1 MLTLKLKYKCLDN
14 SYYDILNKYMS
25 QYSICL
31 HYLYNRI
38 SDNNTLSEK
47 DLRNLCSN
55 INNIDILDSW
65 FRQSCVKESIALYK
79 SFQTRCKEHEE
90 TREQKLKEI
99 DFKFKIGRISERKYL
114 IKKKSI
120 LNELKLIF
128 GGKENYRLK
137 QEGKITKEEFKQNRL
152 TSLYSIGES
161 QFKGNR
167 KFNIN
172 SDLTITFKPS
182 KDKHFSFKLIYGQ
195 NQEHYL
201 KTLYEL
207 TLTNSIS
214 ISYKLDKDY
223 IYITFD
229 ESKLANKEENIK
241 IQNRVLGIDM
251 NPNYIGWSIVD
262 WKSSSEFE
270 IIESGVYSFKKF
282 SDLYK
287 QLNDLKNVSSDDPRR
302 IKLSNKR
309 TYETIKVAENIINKA
324 IYYKCQVVSIEDL
337 NIKAKD
343 RDKGKNYNA
352 LCNNHWLR
360 TTFCNQLRKR
370 TNIHKI
376 TLLEVKPEYS
386 SFIGNFLFRSL
397 NKPDMVLASIELSRR
412 GYEYFNQ
419 YISLTKEQKK
429 NIIQPNI
436 NDFIKFWKMSMEE
449 LRLEFS
455 GSSLI
460 ELYNFIKSEKDLP
473 LFKGDPNK
481 VRIQIENN
489 NLVKRFFSNNSF
501 VYV

>member
-14 SYYDILNKYMS
+14 NYYDILKTYMS
-25 QYSICL
+25 QYSVCL

-38 SDNNTLSEK
+38 SDNNGNISEK

-55 INNIDILDSW
+55 INNIEYLDSW

-79 SFQTRCKEHEE
+79 SFQFRYKEHEE
-90 TREQKLKEI
+90 TREQKLKDLE
-99 DFKFKIGRISERKYL
+99 FKLKIGRLSEHKYS
-114 IKKKSI
+114 IKKHSI
-120 LNELKLIF
+120 LKPLKLIF

-152 TSLYSIGES
+152 SPLSSIGES

-182 KDKHFSFKLIYGQ
+182 KDKHFDFRLIYGQ

-214 ISYKLDKDY
+214 ISYRLDKDY

-229 ESKLANKEENIK
+229 ESKLANKIENIK

-270 IIESGVYSFKKF
+270 VVESGVYSFKKF

-287 QLNDLKNVSSDDPRR
+287 QLNDLKNVSSNNHRR

-309 TYETIKVAENIINKA
+309 TYETA
-324 IYYKCQVVSIEDL
+324 IYYKCQIISIEDL

-376 TLLEVKPEYS
+376 QLLEVKPEYS

-397 NKPDMVLASIELSRR
+397 KKPDMILASIEISRR

-419 YISLTKEQKK
+419 YIVKLKEQKK
-429 NIIQPNI
+429 NIIQPSI
-436 NDFIKFWKMSMEE
+436 NDFNNFWRMSMEE
-449 LRLEFS
+449 LKLEFN
-455 GSSLI
+455 GNSLI
-460 ELYNFIKSEKDLP
+460 ELYNFIKSKKDLL

-481 VRIQIENN
+481 VRIQIEG
-489 NLVKRFFSNNSF
+489 NLVRRFFSNNSF

>member
-1 MLTLKLKYKCLDN
+1 MLTLKLKYKCLETD
-14 SYYDILNKYMS
+14 YYDILKTYMS

-38 SDNNTLSEK
+38 SDNNNLSEK

-55 INNIDILDSW
+55 ISNIDYLDSW
-65 FRQSCVKESIALYK
+65 FKQSCVKESIALYK

-90 TREQKLKEI
+90 TREQKLKELN
-99 DFKFKIGRISERKYL
+99 FKFKIGKISEHKYA
-114 IKKKSI
+114 IKKHSI
-120 LNELKLIF
+120 LKPLKLIF
-128 GGKENYRLK
+128 GGKENYRLR

-152 TSLYSIGES
+152 RPLSSIGES
-161 QFKGNR
+161 LPKGNR
-167 KFNIN
+167 KFKIN
-172 SDLTITFKPS
+172 SDLTITFKAF
-182 KDKHFSFKLIYGQ
+182 KDKYFSLKLIYGQ

-201 KTLYEL
+201 KSLYEL

-214 ISYKLDKDY
+214 ISYKLDTEY

-229 ESKLANKEENIK
+229 ESKLFNKEENIK

-251 NPNYIGWSIVD
+251 NPNYIGWTIVD

-270 IIESGVYSFKKF
+270 VIESGVYSFKKF

-324 IYYKCQVVSIEDL
+324 IYYKCQIISIEDL

-360 TTFCNQLRKR
+360 TTFVNQLRKR

-376 TLLEVKPEYS
+376 QLLEVKPEYS

-397 NKPDMVLASIELSRR
+397 NLPDMILASIEISRR

-419 YISLTKEQKK
+419 YITNQKEQKK

-436 NDFIKFWKMSMEE
+436 TDFNKFWKMSMEE

-460 ELYNFIKSEKDLP
+460 ELYNFIKSKKDLP

-481 VRIQIENN
+481 VRIQIGN
-489 NLVKRFFSNNSF
+489 NLVKRFFSDNSF
-501 VYV
+501 VYI

>member
-1 MLTLKLKYKCLDN
+1 
-14 SYYDILNKYMS
+14 MS

-38 SDNNTLSEK
+38 SDNNGNINEK
-47 DLRNLCSN
+47 DLRQLCSN
-55 INNIDILDSW
+55 IINIDILDSW
-65 FRQSCVKESIALYK
+65 FKQSCVKESIALYK
-79 SFQTRCKEHEE
+79 SFQSRYKEHEE
-90 TREQKLKEI
+90 SREQKLKEI
-99 DFKFKIGRISERKYL
+99 DFKLSIGRISEHKYS

-128 GGKENYRLK
+128 GGKENYRLR

-152 TSLYSIGES
+152 SPLSSIGES

-182 KDKHFSFKLIYGQ
+182 KDNHFNFKLIYGQ
-195 NQEHYL
+195 NQEYYL
-201 KTLYEL
+201 KSLYEL

-229 ESKLANKEENIK
+229 ESKLANKKSEQIL
-241 IQNRVLGIDM
+241 NRVLGIDM

-262 WKSSSEFE
+262 WKSSSEFNV
-270 IIESGVYSFKKF
+270 IESGVYSFKKF

-287 QLNDLKNVSSDDPRR
+287 QLNDLKNVSSDDSRR

-324 IYYKCQVVSIEDL
+324 IYYKCQIVSIEDL

-343 RDKGKNYNA
+343 KDKGKNYNA

-376 TLLEVKPEYS
+376 QLLEVKPEYS

-397 NKPDMVLASIELSRR
+397 NKPDMILASIELSRR
-412 GYEYFNQ
+412 GYEYYNQ

-436 NDFIKFWKMSMEE
+436 NDFNEFWRMSMEE
-449 LRLEFS
+449 LKLEFN

-460 ELYNFIKSEKDLP
+460 ELYNFIKSKKDHP

-481 VRIQIENN
+481 VRIQIGN

-501 VYV
+501 IYI

>member
-1 MLTLKLKYKCLDN
+1 MLTLKLKYKCLDTT
-14 SYYDILNKYMS
+14 YYDILKTYMS

-38 SDNNTLSEK
+38 GDNNNLSEK
-47 DLRNLCSN
+47 DLRALCSN
-55 INNIDILDSW
+55 IYNIDILDSW
-65 FRQSCVKESIALYK
+65 FKQSCVKETIALYK
-79 SFQTRCKEHEE
+79 SFQSRCKEHEE
-90 TREQKLKEI
+90 TREKKLKEI
-99 DFKFKIGRISERKYL
+99 DFKLRIGKLSEHKYA
-114 IKKKSI
+114 IKKHSI
-120 LNELKLIF
+120 LKPLKLIF
-128 GGKENYRLK
+128 GWKENYRLR
-137 QEGKITKEEFKQNRL
+137 QERKITKEEFKQNRL
-152 TSLYSIGES
+152 SPLSSIGES

-182 KDKHFSFKLIYGQ
+182 KDNHFNFKLIYGQ

-201 KTLYEL
+201 KSLYEL
-207 TLTNSIS
+207 TVTNSIS

-223 IYITFD
+223 IYISFD

-262 WKSSSEFE
+262 WKSSSEFNVV
-270 IIESGVYSFKKF
+270 ESGVYSFKKF

-287 QLNDLKNVSSDDPRR
+287 QLNNLKNVPSDDPRR

-309 TYETIKVAENIINKA
+309 TYETVKVAENIINKA
-324 IYYKCQVVSIEDL
+324 IYYKCQIVSIEDL

-376 TLLEVKPEYS
+376 QLIEVKPEYS

-397 NKPDMVLASIELSRR
+397 KNLIWFLHLQNYLEEDM
-412 GYEYFNQ
+412 
-419 YISLTKEQKK
+419 
-429 NIIQPNI
+429 NILINI
-436 NDFIKFWKMSMEE
+436 
-449 LRLEFS
+449 
-455 GSSLI
+455 
-460 ELYNFIKSEKDLP
+460 
-473 LFKGDPNK
+473 
-481 VRIQIENN
+481 
-489 NLVKRFFSNNSF
+489 
-501 VYV
+501 

>member
-14 SYYDILNKYMS
+14 NYYDILKIYMS

-38 SDNNTLSEK
+38 SDNNGNINEK
-47 DLRNLCSN
+47 DLRTLCSN

-65 FRQSCVKESIALYK
+65 FKQSCVKEVLGLYK
-79 SFQTRCKEHEE
+79 SFQTRYKEHEE
-90 TREQKLKEI
+90 TRKQKLKEI
-99 DFKFKIGRISERKYL
+99 DFKLKIGRLSEHKYS
-114 IKKKSI
+114 IKKHAI
-120 LNELKLIF
+120 LNPLKLIF

-137 QEGKITKEEFKQNRL
+137 QEGKISKEEFKQNRL
-152 TSLYSIGES
+152 NPILSIGES

-172 SDLTITFKPS
+172 SDLSITFKPT
-182 KDKHFSFKLIYGQ
+182 KDNHFNFKIIYGQ
-195 NQEHYL
+195 NQVHYL
-201 KTLYEL
+201 KSLYEL
-207 TLTNSIS
+207 TLANSIS

-229 ESKLANKEENIK
+229 ESKLFNKKSE
-241 IQNRVLGIDM
+241 QLTNRVLGIDM

-262 WKSSSEFE
+262 WKSSSKFE
-270 IIESGVYSFKKF
+270 VIESGVYSFKKF

-287 QLNDLKNVSSDDPRR
+287 QLNQLKTVSSDDPRR
-302 IKLSNKR
+302 IKLFNKR

-324 IYYKCQVVSIEDL
+324 IYYKCQVMSIEDL

-343 RDKGKNYNA
+343 KDKGKNYNA

-360 TTFCNQLRKR
+360 STFVNQIRKR

-376 TLLEVKPEYS
+376 QLLEVKPEYS

-397 NKPDMVLASIELSRR
+397 KKPDMVLASIEISRR

-419 YISLTKEQKK
+419 YITKQKEQKK
-429 NIIQPNI
+429 NIVQPII
-436 NDFIKFWKMSMEE
+436 NDFNEFWRMSMEE
-449 LRLEFS
+449 LKLEFS
-455 GSSLI
+455 GTSLI
-460 ELYNFIKSEKDLP
+460 ELYNFIKSKKDLP

-481 VRIQIENN
+481 VRIQIKTD
-489 NLVKRFFSNNSF
+489 LVKRFFSDKSF
-501 VYV
+501 VYI

>member
-1 MLTLKLKYKCLDN
+1 MLTLKLKYKCQDDA
-14 SYYDILNKYMS
+14 YYDILKTYMS

-38 SDNNTLSEK
+38 SDNNGNINEK
-47 DLRNLCSN
+47 DLRQFCSN
-55 INNIDILDSW
+55 IINIEYLDSW
-65 FRQSCVKESIALYK
+65 FRQSCVKESFALYK
-79 SFQTRCKEHEE
+79 SFQTRYKEHEE
-90 TREQKLKEI
+90 AKEQKLKEL
-99 DFKFKIGRISERKYL
+99 DFKLKIGRLSEHKYS

-120 LNELKLIF
+120 LNELKLVF
-128 GGKENYRLK
+128 GGKENYRLR
-137 QEGKITKEEFKQNRL
+137 QEGKITKDEFKQNRL
-152 TSLYSIGES
+152 STLSSIGES

-167 KFNIN
+167 KFKIN
-172 SDLTITFKPS
+172 SDLSITFKPS
-182 KDKHFSFKLIYGQ
+182 KDNHFNFKLIYGQ
-195 NQEHYL
+195 NQKHYL

-223 IYITFD
+223 IYISFD
-229 ESKLANKEENIK
+229 ESKLFNKKSE
-241 IQNRVLGIDM
+241 QLPNRVLGIDM

-270 IIESGVYSFKKF
+270 VIESGVYSFKKF

-302 IKLSNKR
+302 IRLSNKR
-309 TYETIKVAENIINKA
+309 TFETVKVAENIINKA
-324 IYYKCQVVSIEDL
+324 IYYKCQVISIENL
-337 NIKAKD
+337 NMKSSDK
-343 RDKGKNYNA
+343 DKGKNYNA

-376 TLLEVKPEYS
+376 QLLEVKPQYS

-412 GYEYFNQ
+412 GYEYYNQ

-436 NDFIKFWKMSMEE
+436 NDFNEFWRMSMEE
-449 LRLEFS
+449 LRLEFD

-481 VRIQIENN
+481 VRIQIKTD
-489 NLVKRFFSNNSF
+489 LVKRFFSEKSNI
-501 VYV
+501 YI

>member
-1 MLTLKLKYKCLDN
+1 MLTLKLKYKCLETD
-14 SYYDILNKYMS
+14 YYDILNKYMS
-25 QYSICL
+25 QYSICI

-38 SDNNTLSEK
+38 SDNNNLSEK
-47 DLRNLCSN
+47 DLRTLCSN

-79 SFQTRCKEHEE
+79 SFQSRYKEHEE

-99 DFKFKIGRISERKYL
+99 DFKFKIGKLSEHKYS
-114 IKKKSI
+114 IKKYSI
-120 LNELKLIF
+120 LKPLKLIF

-137 QEGKITKEEFKQNRL
+137 QENKISKEEFKQNRL
-152 TSLYSIGES
+152 SPLSSIGES

-172 SDLTITFKPS
+172 SDLTITFKPNS
-182 KDKHFSFKLIYGQ
+182 KQHFSFKLIYGQ

-201 KTLYEL
+201 KSLYEL
-207 TLTNSIS
+207 SLTKLIS

-229 ESKLANKEENIK
+229 ESKLANNRKNIK

-270 IIESGVYSFKKF
+270 VIKSGVYSFKKF

-302 IKLSNKR
+302 IHLANKR
-309 TYETIKVAENIINKA
+309 TYETIKVVENIINKA
-324 IYYKCQVVSIEDL
+324 IYYKCQVISIEDL

-343 RDKGKNYNA
+343 KDKGKDYNA

-376 TLLEVKPEYS
+376 QLLEVKPEYS

-397 NKPDMVLASIELSRR
+397 NLSDMILASIEIARR

-419 YISLTKEQKK
+419 YIVKLKEIKK

-436 NDFIKFWKMSMEE
+436 KDFIEFWRMSMEE
-449 LRLEFS
+449 LIPEFN
-455 GSSLI
+455 GTSLI
-460 ELYNFIKSEKDLP
+460 ELYNFIKSEKDHP
-473 LFKGDPNK
+473 VFKGDPNK
-481 VRIQIENN
+481 VRIQIKTD
-489 NLVKRFFSNNSF
+489 LVRRFFSNNSF

>member
-14 SYYDILNKYMS
+14 SYYGILNKYMS
-25 QYSICL
+25 QCSTCL

-38 SDNNTLSEK
+38 SDNANLSEK
-47 DLRNLCSN
+47 DLRSLCSN
-55 INNIDILDSW
+55 INNIEYLDSW
-65 FRQSCVKESIALYK
+65 FKQSCVKESISLYK
-79 SFQTRCKEHEE
+79 SFQTRYKEHEE
-90 TREQKLKEI
+90 ARDQKLKEL
-99 DFKFKIGRISERKYL
+99 DFKFKLGRLSEHKYS

-120 LNELKLIF
+120 LNELKLVF

-137 QEGKITKEEFKQNRL
+137 QENKISKEQFKQNRL
-152 TSLYSIGES
+152 SPISSIGES

-167 KFNIN
+167 KFDIN
-172 SDLTITFKPS
+172 SDLTITFKPNS
-182 KDKHFSFKLIYGQ
+182 KQHFNFKLIYGQ

-201 KTLYEL
+201 KSLYEL

-229 ESKLANKEENIK
+229 ESKLANKEENLK

-270 IIESGVYSFKKF
+270 VIESGVYSFKKF

-287 QLNDLKNVSSDDPRR
+287 QLNDLKNVSSYDPRR

-309 TYETIKVAENIINKA
+309 TYETIKVTENIINKA
-324 IYYKCQVVSIEDL
+324 IYYKCQIVSIEDL
-337 NIKAKD
+337 SMKASDK
-343 RDKGKNYNA
+343 DKGKNYNA

-360 TTFCNQLRKR
+360 TTFVNQLRKR

-376 TLLEVKPEYS
+376 TLLEVKPQYS

-397 NKPDMVLASIELSRR
+397 NFPDMVLASIEISRR
-412 GYEYFNQ
+412 GYEYYNQ
-419 YISLTKEQKK
+419 YIVKLKEHKK

-436 NDFIKFWKMSMEE
+436 NDFNEFWRMSMEE

-455 GSSLI
+455 GTSLI
-460 ELYNFIKSEKDLP
+460 DLYNFIKSEKDLP
-473 LFKGDPNK
+473 LFNGDPNK
-481 VRIQIENN
+481 VRIQIKTD
-489 NLVKRFFSNNSF
+489 LVNRFFSNKSF

>member
-1 MLTLKLKYKCLDN
+1 MLTLKLKYKCLETD
-14 SYYDILNKYMS
+14 YYDILNKYMS

-38 SDNNTLSEK
+38 SDNASLSEK
-47 DLRNLCSN
+47 DLRALCSN
-55 INNIDILDSW
+55 IINIDYLDSW
-65 FRQSCVKESIALYK
+65 FRQSCIKETIALYK
-79 SFQTRCKEHEE
+79 SFQSRCKEHEG

-99 DFKFKIGRISERKYL
+99 DFKLKIGRLSEHKYS
-114 IKKKSI
+114 IKKLAI
-120 LNELKLIF
+120 LKPLKLIF

-137 QEGKITKEEFKQNRL
+137 QENKISKEQFKQNRL
-152 TSLYSIGES
+152 SPLSSIGER

-172 SDLTITFKPS
+172 SDLTITFKPNS
-182 KDKHFSFKLIYGQ
+182 KQHFILKLIYGQ

-201 KTLYEL
+201 KSLYEL

-223 IYITFD
+223 IYISFD
-229 ESKLANKEENIK
+229 ESKLANKHENIK

-262 WKSSSEFE
+262 WKSSSEFNV
-270 IIESGVYSFKKF
+270 IESGVYSFKKF

-287 QLNDLKNVSSDDPRR
+287 QLNDLKNVSTDDPRR

-309 TYETIKVAENIINKA
+309 TYETVKVAENIINKA
-324 IYYKCQVVSIEDL
+324 IYYKCQVVSIENL
-337 NIKAKD
+337 NMKSSDK
-343 RDKGKNYNA
+343 DKGKNYNA

-376 TLLEVKPEYS
+376 QLLEVKPEYS

-397 NKPDMVLASIELSRR
+397 NLPDMVLASIEISRR

-419 YISLTKEQKK
+419 YIIKLKEQKK

-436 NDFIKFWKMSMEE
+436 TDFNEFWRMSMEE

-455 GSSLI
+455 GTSLI

-473 LFKGDPNK
+473 IFNGDPNK
-481 VRIQIENN
+481 VRIQIKN
-489 NLVKRFFSNNSF
+489 NLVRRFFSVNSF

>member
-14 SYYDILNKYMS
+14 GYYDILKTYMS

-38 SDNNTLSEK
+38 SDNNGNINEK
-47 DLRNLCSN
+47 DLRALCLN
-55 INNIDILDSW
+55 INNIEYLDSW
-65 FRQSCVKESIALYK
+65 FKQSCVKESIALYK
-79 SFQTRCKEHEE
+79 SFQTSYREHEE
-90 TREQKLKEI
+90 SREQKIKEL
-99 DFKFKIGRISERKYL
+99 DFKFKIGKFSEHKYS
-114 IKKKSI
+114 IKKQSI
-120 LNELKLIF
+120 LKPLKLIF

-137 QEGKITKEEFKQNRL
+137 QENKISKEKFKQNRL
-152 TSLYSIGES
+152 SPLSSIGES

-172 SDLTITFKPS
+172 SDLTITFKPNS
-182 KDKHFSFKLIYGQ
+182 KQHFNFRLIYGQ

-201 KTLYEL
+201 KSLYEL
-207 TLTNSIS
+207 SLNKSIS

-229 ESKLANKEENIK
+229 ESKLTNKEENIK

-270 IIESGVYSFKKF
+270 VIESGVYSFKKF

-309 TYETIKVAENIINKA
+309 TYETIKVVENIINKA
-324 IYYKCQVVSIEDL
+324 IYYKCQIVSIEDL
-337 NIKAKD
+337 NIKSK
-343 RDKGKNYNA
+343 DKGKDYNA

-370 TNIHKI
+370 TNIYKI
-376 TLLEVKPEYS
+376 QLLEVKPEYS

-397 NKPDMVLASIELSRR
+397 NLPDMILASIELSRR

-419 YISLTKEQKK
+419 YITKKHEQKK

-436 NDFIKFWKMSMEE
+436 NDFNEFWRMSMEE
-449 LRLEFS
+449 LIPEFS
-455 GSSLI
+455 GNSLI
-460 ELYNFIKSEKDLP
+460 ELYNFIKSKKDHP

-489 NLVKRFFSNNSF
+489 LVKRFFSDQSF
-501 VYV
+501 VYI

>member
-1 MLTLKLKYKCLDN
+1 
-14 SYYDILNKYMS
+14 MS

-38 SDNNTLSEK
+38 SDNNEISEK

-55 INNIDILDSW
+55 INNIEYLDSW
-65 FRQSCVKESIALYK
+65 FKQSCVKESISLYK
-79 SFQTRCKEHEE
+79 SFQTRYREHEE
-90 TREQKLKEI
+90 SREQKLKEL
-99 DFKFKIGRISERKYL
+99 DFKLKIGRLTEHKYL
-114 IKKKSI
+114 IKKHSI
-120 LNELKLIF
+120 LKPLKLIF

-137 QEGKITKEEFKQNRL
+137 QENKISKEEFKYNRL
-152 TSLYSIGES
+152 SPLSSIGES

-167 KFNIN
+167 KFSIN
-172 SDLTITFKPS
+172 SDLSITFKPNS
-182 KDKHFSFKLIYGQ
+182 KQHFNFKLIYGQ

-201 KTLYEL
+201 KTLYKL
-207 TLTNSIS
+207 TLTNYIS

-262 WKSSSEFE
+262 WKSSFEFE
-270 IIESGVYSFKKF
+270 VIESGIYSFKKF
-282 SDLYK
+282 SDIYK
-287 QLNDLKNVSSDDPRR
+287 YLNDLKNVSSDDPRR
-302 IKLSNKR
+302 IQLSNKR
-309 TYETIKVAENIINKA
+309 TYETIKVTENIINKA
-324 IYYKCQVVSIEDL
+324 IYYKCQIVSIENL
-337 NIKAKD
+337 NMKSSDK
-343 RDKGKNYNA
+343 DKGKNYNA

-360 TTFCNQLRKR
+360 TTFVNQLMKR

-376 TLLEVKPEYS
+376 QLLEVKPEYS

-397 NKPDMVLASIELSRR
+397 NKPDMVLASIEISRR

-419 YISLTKEQKK
+419 YITKQKEQKK
-429 NIIQPNI
+429 NIIQPDVK
-436 NDFIKFWKMSMEE
+436 DFIKFWRMSMEE
-449 LRLEFS
+449 LIPEFS
-455 GSSLI
+455 GTSLI
-460 ELYNFIKSEKDLP
+460 ELYNFIKSKKDHP

-481 VRIQIENN
+481 VRVQIKTD
-489 NLVKRFFSNNSF
+489 LVKRFFSNNSF

>member
-1 MLTLKLKYKCLDN
+1 MLTLKLKYKCLDDN
-14 SYYDILNKYMS
+14 YYDILKTYMS

-38 SDNNTLSEK
+38 SDNNNLSEK
-47 DLRNLCSN
+47 DLRSLCSN
-55 INNIDILDSW
+55 INNINILDSW

-79 SFQTRCKEHEE
+79 SFQYRYKEHEE
-90 TREQKLKEI
+90 TRKQKLKEI
-99 DFKFKIGRISERKYL
+99 DFKLKIGKLSEHKYS

-128 GGKENYRLK
+128 GGKENYRLR
-137 QEGKITKEEFKQNRL
+137 QEGKIIKEEFKQNRL
-152 TSLYSIGES
+152 SPLSSIGES
-161 QFKGNR
+161 QFKGSR

-172 SDLTITFKPS
+172 SNLTITFKPT
-182 KDKHFSFKLIYGQ
+182 KENHFIFKLIYGQ

-201 KTLYEL
+201 KSLYEL
-207 TLTNSIS
+207 SLTNSIS

-229 ESKLANKEENIK
+229 ESKLFNKKENIK

-262 WKSSSEFE
+262 WKSSSEFKV
-270 IIESGVYSFKKF
+270 IESGVYSFKKF

-287 QLNDLKNVSSDDPRR
+287 QLNDLKNVSSDNPKR
-302 IKLSNKR
+302 IKLSDKR
-309 TYETIKVAENIINKA
+309 TYEMVKVAENIINKA
-324 IYYKCQVVSIEDL
+324 IYYKCQVISIENL
-337 NIKAKD
+337 NIKTKD

-376 TLLEVKPEYS
+376 QLLEVKPEYS
-386 SFIGNFLFRSL
+386 SFIGNFLFRIL
-397 NKPDMVLASIELSRR
+397 NKPDMILASIEISRR

-419 YISLTKEQKK
+419 YIIKLKEQKK
-429 NIIQPNI
+429 NIVQPNI
-436 NDFIKFWKMSMEE
+436 NDFNEFWRMSMEE

-455 GSSLI
+455 GTSLI
-460 ELYNFIKSEKDLP
+460 ELYNFIKSKKEHP
-473 LFKGDPNK
+473 VFKGDPNK
-481 VRIQIENN
+481 VRSQIKTD
-489 NLVKRFFSNNSF
+489 LVKRFFSNNSF

>member
-38 SDNNTLSEK
+38 SDNNGNISEK
-47 DLRNLCSN
+47 DLRTLCSN
-55 INNIDILDSW
+55 INNIDQLDSW
-65 FRQSCVKESIALYK
+65 FKQSCVKETIALYK
-79 SFQTRCKEHEE
+79 SFQSRYKEHEE
-90 TREQKLKEI
+90 SREQKLKEI
-99 DFKFKIGRISERKYL
+99 DFKLKIGRISEHKYS

-137 QEGKITKEEFKQNRL
+137 QEGKLTKEEFKRNRL
-152 TSLYSIGES
+152 SPLSSIGEAL
-161 QFKGNR
+161 FKGNR

-172 SDLTITFKPS
+172 SDLTITFKPNS
-182 KDKHFSFKLIYGQ
+182 KQHFNFKLIYGQ

-214 ISYKLDKDY
+214 ISYKLDKEY

-229 ESKLANKEENIK
+229 ESKLFNKKSE
-241 IQNRVLGIDM
+241 QLTNRVLGIDM
-251 NPNYIGWSIVD
+251 NPNYIGWSVVD

-270 IIESGVYSFKKF
+270 VVKSGVYSFKKF

-324 IYYKCQVVSIEDL
+324 IYYKCQVISIEDL

-343 RDKGKNYNA
+343 KDKGKNYNA

-360 TTFCNQLRKR
+360 TTFVNQLRKR

-376 TLLEVKPEYS
+376 QLLEVKPEYS

-397 NKPDMVLASIELSRR
+397 NLPDMVLASIELSRR

-419 YISLTKEQKK
+419 YIIKQKEIKK
-429 NIIQPNI
+429 NIIQPDI
-436 NDFIKFWKMSMEE
+436 NDFIKFWRMSMEE
-449 LRLEFS
+449 LIPEFN
-455 GSSLI
+455 GTSLI
-460 ELYNFIKSEKDLP
+460 ELYNFIKSKKDHP

-489 NLVKRFFSNNSF
+489 LVRRFFSNNSNI
-501 VYV
+501 YI

>member
-1 MLTLKLKYKCLDN
+1 MLTLKLKYKCLESD
-14 SYYDILNKYMS
+14 YYDVLKTYMS

-38 SDNNTLSEK
+38 SDNNNLSEK
-47 DLRNLCSN
+47 DLRRLCSN
-55 INNIDILDSW
+55 IINIDILDSW

-79 SFQTRCKEHEE
+79 SFQSRCKEHEE

-99 DFKFKIGRISERKYL
+99 DFKRKIGRISEHKYS
-114 IKKKSI
+114 IKKHSI
-120 LNELKLIF
+120 LNPLKLIF
-128 GGKENYRLK
+128 GGKENYRLR
-137 QEGKITKEEFKQNRL
+137 QEGKITKEEFKLNRL
-152 TSLYSIGES
+152 SPLYSIGES

-172 SDLTITFKPS
+172 SDLSITFKPS
-182 KDKHFSFKLIYGQ
+182 KDKHFIFKLIYGK
-195 NQEHYL
+195 NQELYL
-201 KTLYEL
+201 KSLYEL
-207 TLTNSIS
+207 SLSNSIS

-223 IYITFD
+223 IYISFD
-229 ESKLANKEENIK
+229 ESKLANKKSEQIP
-241 IQNRVLGIDM
+241 NRVLGIDM

-262 WKSSSEFE
+262 WKSSSEFNVV
-270 IIESGVYSFKKF
+270 ESGVYSFKKF

-287 QLNDLKNVSSDDPRR
+287 QLNDLKNVPSDDPRR

-309 TYETIKVAENIINKA
+309 TFETIKVAENIINKA
-324 IYYKCQVVSIEDL
+324 IYYKCQIVSIEDL

-376 TLLEVKPEYS
+376 TLLEVKPQYS

-397 NKPDMVLASIELSRR
+397 NLPDMILSSIEISRR

-419 YISLTKEQKK
+419 YIIKLKEQKK

-436 NDFIKFWKMSMEE
+436 TDFNEFWRMSMEE
-449 LRLEFS
+449 LSLEFS
-455 GSSLI
+455 GNSLI

-481 VRIQIENN
+481 VRIQIGHN
-489 NLVKRFFSNNSF
+489 NLVKRFFSNKSF

>member
-1 MLTLKLKYKCLDN
+1 MLTLKLKYKCSDN
-14 SYYDILNKYMS
+14 SYYDILKTYMS
-25 QYSICL
+25 QYSTCL

-38 SDNNTLSEK
+38 SDNNSLSEK
-47 DLRNLCSN
+47 DLRALCSN
-55 INNIDILDSW
+55 IINIDYLDSW
-65 FRQSCVKESIALYK
+65 FKQSCVKESIALYK

-90 TREQKLKEI
+90 SREQKLKEL
-99 DFKFKIGRISERKYL
+99 DFKLKIGRLPEHKYA

-120 LNELKLIF
+120 LNELKLVF

-137 QEGKITKEEFKQNRL
+137 QENKISKEQFKQNRL
-152 TSLYSIGES
+152 NPISSIGES

-172 SDLTITFKPS
+172 SDLSITFKPNS
-182 KDKHFSFKLIYGQ
+182 KQHFNFKLIYGQ
-195 NQEHYL
+195 NQEQYL
-201 KTLYEL
+201 KSLYEL

-229 ESKLANKEENIK
+229 ESKLFNIENVK

-262 WKSSSEFE
+262 WKSSSEFN
-270 IIESGVYSFKKF
+270 IVESGVYSFKKF

-287 QLNDLKNVSSDDPRR
+287 QLNELKNVSSDDPRR

-309 TYETIKVAENIINKA
+309 TYETVKVAENIINKA

-337 NIKAKD
+337 NMKSSDK
-343 RDKGKNYNA
+343 DKGKDYNA

-370 TNIHKI
+370 TNIYKI
-376 TLLEVKPEYS
+376 QLLEVKPEYS

-397 NKPDMVLASIELSRR
+397 NLPDMILASIELSRR

-419 YISLTKEQKK
+419 YIVKLKEQKK
-429 NIIQPNI
+429 NIVQPNI
-436 NDFIKFWKMSMEE
+436 NDFNEFWRMSKEE
-449 LRLEFS
+449 LIPEFN
-455 GSSLI
+455 GSNLI
-460 ELYNFIKSEKDLP
+460 ELYNFIKFAKDLP

-481 VRIQIENN
+481 MRIQIGN
-489 NLVKRFFSNNSF
+489 NLVRRFFSDKSF

>member
-1 MLTLKLKYKCLDN
+1 MLTLKLKYKCLDI
-14 SYYDILNKYMS
+14 SYYDILKTYMS

-38 SDNNTLSEK
+38 SDNNSLNEK
-47 DLRNLCSN
+47 DLRTLCSN

-65 FRQSCVKESIALYK
+65 FKQSCVKESIALYK
-79 SFQTRCKEHEE
+79 SFQTRYKEHEE
-90 TREQKLKEI
+90 TREQKLKDL
-99 DFKFKIGRISERKYL
+99 DFKLKIGKLTNHKYS
-114 IKKKSI
+114 IKKHSI
-120 LNELKLIF
+120 LKPLKLIF

-137 QEGKITKEEFKQNRL
+137 QENKISKEEFKQNRL
-152 TSLYSIGES
+152 SPLSSIGES

-182 KDKHFSFKLIYGQ
+182 SKQHFSFNLIYGQ

-201 KTLYEL
+201 KSLYEL
-207 TLTNSIS
+207 SLNNSIS

-223 IYITFD
+223 IYIAFD
-229 ESKLANKEENIK
+229 ESKLANKVENIK

-262 WKSSSEFE
+262 WKSSSDYNV
-270 IIESGVYSFKKF
+270 IESGVYSFKKF

-287 QLNDLKNVSSDDPRR
+287 QINDLKNASSDDPRR

-324 IYYKCQVVSIEDL
+324 IYYRCQIVSIENL
-337 NIKAKD
+337 NMKSSDK
-343 RDKGKNYNA
+343 DKGKNYNA

-376 TLLEVKPEYS
+376 QLLEVKPEYS

-397 NKPDMVLASIELSRR
+397 KKPDMVLASVEISRR

-419 YISLTKEQKK
+419 YITKQKEQKK
-429 NIIQPNI
+429 NIIQPDVK
-436 NDFIKFWKMSMEE
+436 DFNEFWRMSKEE
-449 LRLEFS
+449 LISEFS
-455 GSSLI
+455 GNSLI
-460 ELYNFIKSEKDLP
+460 ELYNFIKSKKDHP
-473 LFKGDPNK
+473 VFKGDPNK
-481 VRIQIENN
+481 VRIQIKND
-489 NLVKRFFSNNSF
+489 LVRRFFSNNSF
-501 VYV
+501 VYI

>member
-14 SYYDILNKYMS
+14 NYYDILKTYMS
-25 QYSICL
+25 QYSTCL

-38 SDNNTLSEK
+38 SNN
-47 DLRNLCSN
+47 NGN
-55 INNIDILDSW
+55 INEKELRTLCLNIINIDILDSW

-90 TREQKLKEI
+90 TRAQRLKEI
-99 DFKFKIGRISERKYL
+99 DFKLKIGRLSEHKYA

-120 LNELKLIF
+120 LNKLKLVF

-137 QEGKITKEEFKQNRL
+137 QEGKITKEQFKQNRL
-152 TSLYSIGES
+152 NPLSSIGES
-161 QFKGNR
+161 QHKGNR

-172 SDLTITFKPS
+172 SDLTITFKPNS
-182 KDKHFSFKLIYGQ
+182 KQHFNFKLIYGQ

-207 TLTNSIS
+207 SLNNSIS

-223 IYITFD
+223 IYISFD
-229 ESKLANKEENIK
+229 ESKLTNKKSEQIP
-241 IQNRVLGIDM
+241 NRVLGIDM

-270 IIESGVYSFKKF
+270 VIESGVYSFKKF

-324 IYYKCQVVSIEDL
+324 IYYKCQFISIEDL

-343 RDKGKNYNA
+343 RDKGKDYNA

-360 TTFCNQLRKR
+360 TTFVNQLRKR

-397 NKPDMVLASIELSRR
+397 NKPDMILASIELSRR

-419 YISLTKEQKK
+419 YIVNLKEQKK

-436 NDFIKFWKMSMEE
+436 NDFNEFWRMSMEE

-455 GSSLI
+455 GSNLI
-460 ELYNFIKSEKDLP
+460 ELYNFIKSEKDLS

-481 VRIQIENN
+481 VRIQIGN
-489 NLVKRFFSNNSF
+489 NLVKRFFSDNSF
-501 VYV
+501 VYI

>member
-1 MLTLKLKYKCLDN
+1 MLTLKLKYKCLESD
-14 SYYDILNKYMS
+14 YYDILNKYMS

-38 SDNNTLSEK
+38 SDNNSLSEK
-47 DLRNLCSN
+47 DLRQLCSN
-55 INNIDILDSW
+55 IINIEYLDSW
-65 FRQSCVKESIALYK
+65 FRQSCVKETIALYK
-79 SFQTRCKEHEE
+79 SFQSSCKEHEE
-90 TREQKLKEI
+90 TREQKLKEL
-99 DFKFKIGRISERKYL
+99 DFKLKIGKISEYKYS
-114 IKKKSI
+114 IKKHSI
-120 LNELKLIF
+120 LKPLKLIF
-128 GGKENYRLK
+128 GGKENYRLR
-137 QEGKITKEEFKQNRL
+137 QENKITKEEFKQNRL
-152 TSLYSIGES
+152 SPLSSIGES
-161 QFKGNR
+161 QHKGNR
-167 KFNIN
+167 KFIIN

-182 KDKHFSFKLIYGQ
+182 KDKHFNLKLIYGQ

-201 KTLYEL
+201 KSLYEL

-229 ESKLANKEENIK
+229 ETKLANKKENIK

-262 WKSSSEFE
+262 WKSSSEFNVV
-270 IIESGVYSFKKF
+270 ESGVYSFKKF

-287 QLNDLKNVSSDDPRR
+287 QLNELKNVSSDDPRR

-309 TYETIKVAENIINKA
+309 TYETIKVVENIINKA
-324 IYYKCQVVSIEDL
+324 IYYKCQIVSIEDL
-337 NIKAKD
+337 NIKVKD
-343 RDKGKNYNA
+343 RDKGKDYNA

-376 TLLEVKPEYS
+376 QLLEVKPEYS
-386 SFIGNFLFRSL
+386 SFIGNFFFRSL
-397 NKPDMVLASIELSRR
+397 NLPDMILASIELSRR

-419 YISLTKEQKK
+419 YIIKQKEQKK
-429 NIIQPNI
+429 NIIQPDVK
-436 NDFIKFWKMSMEE
+436 DFIKFWRMSMEE

-460 ELYNFIKSEKDLP
+460 ELYNFIKSEKEHP
-473 LFKGDPNK
+473 MFKGDPNK
-481 VRIQIENN
+481 VRIQIKN
-489 NLVKRFFSNNSF
+489 NLVKRFFSDNSF